1 MLSAAENELLTRTG
15 KGTPG
20 GEYFRRFWMPAL
32 LSEEVP
38 VPDCPPVRV
47 KLFGECLVAFR
58 DTSGRV
64 GLVGAYCAH
73 RQVDLFFG
81 RNEHNGLRCLYH
93 GWKYDADG
101 NCVDIPTDPEGK
113 LKKNVQIPAYPCKE
127 YAGIV
132 WAYLGPKE
140 LPAQVPQFEFN
151 SLPAENVYINKS
163 LLECNWV
170 QAMEGNL
177 DSSHLK
183 FLHSFLVTGAGAPMH
198 EVSATATATPEQLRD
213 KKRAA
218 DAIRNV
224 VPSYEVAETEFG
236 FMLGAK
242 RKLADGSAYW
252 RINQWL
258 LPNHTM
264 VSNAPGQTLL
274 WDAWVPMDDEHTW
287 VYRVEYNPWRPISQ
301 EEKFEF
307 ENAGLTHLNVQNIPG
322 SYLQLRNRS
331 NDYLIDRALQ
341 RSYSFSGIKGS
352 NAQDAAVIEN
362 QGPTPIYDRTKE
374 HPVVGDVGIVRA
386 RRRLLK
392 VFKDLQDGIEPVPA
406 VKGELYRVRPIAVF
420 LDDDGTPFHEGAKQH
435 LYY

>member
-1 MLSAAENELLTRTG
+1 MLSAAENETLVRTG

-47 KLFGECLVAFR
+47 KLYGECLVAFR
-58 DTSGRV
+58 DSSGRV

-81 RNEHNGLRCLYH
+81 RNEQNGLRCLYH
-93 GWKYDADG
+93 GWKYDVDG

-113 LKKNVQIPAYPCKE
+113 IKRNVQIASYPCKE

-132 WAYLGPKE
+132 WAYMGPKE
-140 LPAQVPQFEFN
+140 LPADVPQLEFN
-151 SLPAENVYINKS
+151 GLPREQVYINKS
-163 LLECNWV
+163 LLECNWL

-183 FLHSFLVTGAGAPMH
+183 FLHSFLVTGGAAPMH
-198 EVSATATATPEQLRD
+198 EVSSTQTSERD

-218 DAIRNV
+218 DAIRSV
-224 VPSYEVAETEFG
+224 VPSYEVHETEFG

-242 RKLADGSAYW
+242 RKLADGQAYW

-287 VYRVEYNPWRPISQ
+287 VYRVEYNPWRPIS
-301 EEKFEF
+301 EVEKFEF

-322 SYLQLRNRS
+322 TYLPVRNRR

-362 QGPTPIYDRTKE
+362 QGPTPIYDRSKE
-374 HPVVGDVGIVRA
+374 HPVVGDIGIVRA

-392 VFKDLQDGIEPVPA
+392 VFQDLRDGIEPVPA
-406 VKGELYRVRPIAVF
+406 RQGELYRVRPIAVF
-420 LDDDGTPFHEGAKQH
+420 LDEDGRPFHEGAREH
-435 LYY
+435 IFF